1 VGACIRPKITFCPG
15 SSLVPYAGRARRPR
29 GPGGRAPAAPH
40 AIAATPVWLAA
51 VFAVA
56 GLTVIPLTRAVARAR
71 RTTSAG

>member
-1 VGACIRPKITFCPG
+1 VYPTKDHVLSREQPC
-15 SSLVPYAGRARRPR
+15 SLRWPRAAATRSRR
-29 GPGGRAPAAPH
+29 ALPAAPH

-56 GLTVIPLTRAVARAR
+56 GLTVIPRTRTVARAR

>member
-1 VGACIRPKITFCPG
+1 MRPWGA
-15 SSLVPYAGRARRPR
+15 LVRDMRTRLR
-29 GPGGRAPAAPH
+29 WERVSDQRSAAPH

-56 GLTVIPLTRAVARAR
+56 GLTVIPLTRTVARAR